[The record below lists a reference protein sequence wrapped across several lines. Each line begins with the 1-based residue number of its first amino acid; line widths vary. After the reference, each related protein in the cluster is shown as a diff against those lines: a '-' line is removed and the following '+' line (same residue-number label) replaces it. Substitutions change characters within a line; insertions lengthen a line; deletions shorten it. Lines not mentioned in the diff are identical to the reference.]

1 METVTD
7 QKYESLKKTWR
18 ACMDSIHDM
27 VNALN
32 CDYDRLDEL
41 KGLRDSWEP
50 ANKKEHRAGWAKC
63 NPQEAEELQELEDQA
78 GDFTD
83 REDAETRIQ
92 EDPLSIEFRSGWVTD
107 KSEMQ
112 AEEFCILLSTGGPA
126 SRIVGEIRD
135 GQAHRP
141 RLEVQDWGTAWTEF
155 QHTSEDIEALEAY
168 CACFSF
174 ES

>member
-7 QKYESLKKTWR
+7 QRYESLKKTWQC
-18 ACMDSIHDM
+18 AIDSIRDM
-27 VNALN
+27 VKALN
-32 CDYDRLDEL
+32 CDYDRLEE
-41 KGLRDSWEP
+41 LRDM
-50 ANKKEHRAGWAKC
+50 KEDYDPHENIVAWKDTE
-63 NPQEAEELQELEDQA
+63 EAEELAELEDQA
-78 GDFTD
+78 GDCTD
-83 REDAETRIQ
+83 RYDAETRIQ
-92 EDPLSIEFRSGWVTD
+92 EDPLSIEYRSGWVSSRED
-107 KSEMQ
+107 MEP
-112 AEEFCILLSTGGPA
+112 EEFCILLSTGGPA

-155 QHTSEDIEALEAY
+155 QHNSEDIEALEAY

>member
-1 METVTD
+1 
-7 QKYESLKKTWR
+7 
-18 ACMDSIHDM
+18 MDSIHDM
-27 VNALN
+27 IKALDCN
-32 CDYDRLDEL
+32 YDRLEE
-41 KGLRDSWEP
+41 LRDMREDYDPHENVVAWNDTE
-50 ANKKEHRAGWAKC
+50 
-63 NPQEAEELQELEDQA
+63 EAEELQELEGQA
-78 GDFTD
+78 GECNN
-83 REDAETRIQ
+83 REEAETRIM

-107 KSEMQ
+107 KSEME

-141 RLEVQDWGTAWTEF
+141 RLEVQDWGTVWTEF